1 MENRPTGRK
10 KHVTGQGEHVGR
22 RGEGLGTGPVG
33 NPGGYQGRPGSGS
46 SGNGSFYSG
55 SSSSGAGTT
64 RGIGGKGLI
73 AIIIIAVLIFG
84 GGGLSGIFGN
94 LFGSGTTS
102 TPSAQQSQS
111 GSFSL
116 PDLTSLS
123 GLGDLFGGSSTV
135 ASDWTAEKNTGSLN
149 MKVDP
154 SARAKRTV
162 IKGDGSDQVT
172 VMVYLCGTDLESKNG
187 MASSDLL
194 EMCNA
199 TLSSSVNVLVYTG
212 GCKSWKNSIVS
223 NSKNQIYKVES
234 GGVRCLVKD
243 DGNASM
249 TKPATL
255 TGFINYCTKN
265 YPANR
270 YELIFWDHGGG
281 SLSGYGYD
289 EKDKSSGSMTLSGIN
304 EALKKANVTFDF
316 IGFDACLM
324 ATTENALMLSQYADY
339 LIASEETEPGIG
351 WYYTNWLTALSK
363 DPGMST
369 LKIGQTIVDDFI
381 TYCNRNASGQKATL
395 SLTDLAELE
404 ATAPESLKSF
414 ASSTSELIRND
425 GYQTVSDARSS
436 TKEFSASNKIDQVD
450 LIHLA
455 YNMNTTEGQDLAQ
468 TLLSAVKYNRTSSN
482 VSNAYGLSIYFP
494 YQRTSKVDSAV
505 ATYKAIGMDSE
516 YTRCIQE
523 FASIEVAG
531 QAASGGSSG
540 SMGSLLGSLLGGS
553 SSASSSS
560 GGSLVGSLLGGSS
573 SSGGGLDIGSVLG
586 GLMGGSSLF
595 DVSGLTSENSGFLGK
610 GLSMDSQ
617 DFLETHRF
625 DTDELAWTMQDG
637 QVVMEF
643 SEDQWSL
650 VHDLELNVFL
660 DDGEGFIDL
669 GLDNVFEFT
678 EDGALIG
685 EYDGTWLAID
695 NQPVAYYYEGTD
707 TDGTNYTI
715 TGRVPVLINGDRA
728 NLILVFD
735 NDHPY
740 GYIAGAR
747 YDYVDGE
754 TETIAK
760 GLTQL
765 TEGDTLD
772 FLCDYYSYDG
782 EYLDSYM
789 LGDQMIY
796 REGMQISNVYLDAV
810 ALEAC
815 YRFTDIYNQYYWT
828 PVIPE

>member
-1 MENRPTGRK
+1 MANRPFGRQK
-10 KHVTGQGEHVGR
+10 NVTGQGKKVGR

-33 NPGGYQGRPGSGS
+33 NAGGYQGRPASGGGQ
-46 SGNGSFYSG
+46 GNGPFYSG
-55 SSSSGAGTT
+55 GGSSDNGTTRGLGGKALILIILAAVLLLGGGGISGLFGNLLGGGSGTSSGTSSGAGSLLNL
-64 RGIGGKGLI
+64 GSILGG
-73 AIIIIAVLIFG
+73 
-84 GGGLSGIFGN
+84 
-94 LFGSGTTS
+94 
-102 TPSAQQSQS
+102 
-111 GSFSL
+111 
-116 PDLTSLS
+116 
-123 GLGDLFGGSSTV
+123 LFGGSSGEGVV
-135 ASDWTAEKNTGSLN
+135 ASDWTAEKNTDKPLN
-149 MKVDP
+149 KNVA
-154 SARAKRTV
+154 SAARDKRTV
-162 IKGDGSDQVT
+162 IYGDGSDKVT
-172 VMVYLCGTDLESKNG
+172 IMVYLCGTDLESKNG
-187 MASSDLL
+187 MASADLQ

-199 TLSSSVNVLVYTG
+199 TLSSSVNILVYTG
-212 GCKSWKNSIVS
+212 GCKSWKNSVIS
-223 NSKNQIYKVES
+223 STKNQIYKVES

-243 DGNASM
+243 DGTASM

-289 EKDKSSGSMTLSGIN
+289 ENNKNSGSMTLSGIN
-304 EALKKANVTFDF
+304 DALKKAKTTFDF

-324 ATTENALMLSQYADY
+324 ATAENALMLADYADY
-339 LIASEETEPGIG
+339 LIASEETEPGVG
-351 WYYTNWLTALSK
+351 WYYTNWLSALSK
-363 DPGMST
+363 DPGMPT
-369 LKIGQTIVDDFI
+369 LEIGQKIVDDFVS
-381 TYCNRNASGQKATL
+381 YCNRNCSGQKATL
-395 SLTDLAELE
+395 SVIDLSELE
-404 ATAPESLKSF
+404 ATAPQKLKDF
-414 ASSTSELIRND
+414 ASSTSALIKND

-455 YNMNTTEGQDLAQ
+455 YNMKTDEGKALAE

-482 VSNAYGLSIYFP
+482 VSNAYGISIYFP

-505 ATYKAIGMDSE
+505 ATYEAIGMDSE

-531 QAASGGSSG
+531 QAASGGESSPL
-540 SMGSLLGSLLGGS
+540 GSLLGSLTGG
-553 SSASSSS
+553 
-560 GGSLVGSLLGGSS
+560 G
-573 SSGGGLDIGSVLG
+573 SSGGGLDIGSILG
-586 GLMGGSSLF
+586 GLMGGSDLF
-595 DVSGLTSENSGFLGK
+595 GVSGLTSGNSGFLGRA
-610 GLSMDSQ
+610 LDTDCQ
-617 DFLETHRF
+617 DFLETYRF
-625 DTDELAWTMQDG
+625 DADALIWTEANG
-637 QVVMEF
+637 QTQMVL

-650 VHDLELNVFL
+650 VHDLVLNVFM

-669 GLDNVFEFT
+669 GLDNVFAFT
-678 EDGALIG
+678 DDGALVG

-695 NQPVAYYYEGTD
+695 DQPVAYYYESTEY
-707 TDGTNYTI
+707 DGTNFCI
-715 TGRVPVLINGDRA
+715 TGRVPVLINGTRA

-735 NDHPY
+735 NDHPD

-760 GLTQL
+760 GLTAL

-782 EYLDSYM
+782 EYLDSY
-789 LGDQMIY
+789 LFGDPMTY
-796 REGMQISNVYLDAV
+796 YDGMVISNVYVDADRLD
-810 ALEAC
+810 AC